1 MAFLLNSCHESCKCD
16 PVLCVS
22 VNFELSVC
30 QLTIFFIYFLYGNQL
45 GLKASLYHVTDVPS
59 YHIYKIHIGLGKQ
72 TVIIKNCPDLR
83 KALSIYAAKTNSVC
97 IFASGNGTNIDMNNY
112 LDISQLVL
120 S

>member
-1 MAFLLNSCHESCKCD
+1 MSAHYLLHLFFVWKSVGTKRFIISCD
-16 PVLCVS
+16 R
-22 VNFELSVC
+22 
-30 QLTIFFIYFLYGNQL
+30 
-45 GLKASLYHVTDVPS
+45 S